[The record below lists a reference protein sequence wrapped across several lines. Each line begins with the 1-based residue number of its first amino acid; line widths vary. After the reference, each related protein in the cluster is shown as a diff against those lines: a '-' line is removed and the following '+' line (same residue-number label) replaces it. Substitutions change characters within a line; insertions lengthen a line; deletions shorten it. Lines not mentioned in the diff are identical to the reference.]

1 MKVRRKTLATILAAI
16 FLVNLVVMSGGAWL
30 SYEAQPDVPET
41 IVGPDGESVATADD
55 VRTGKA
61 VFQEN
66 GMMNLGSILGHGSYY
81 DSDYTANALEL
92 KTEHMQEYYAQA
104 EYDADSVD
112 DLEADER
119 AAVEARV
126 QEELEDSEYG
136 SQVEYSEA
144 ELYAHEQVR
153 EEYVER
159 YHEGDRERG
168 VAEGQIPTAEEAE
181 QFADFALWTAWISH
195 TDRPGGDVSFTN
207 EWPYSPDAG
216 NDAAGPAMTWSVVAM
231 VLLVAGAGAAIWLY
245 RAVELPEPDAEGV
258 SIPHPREIDLTPSQL
273 LSTRFVLIGA
283 LLFVA
288 QTLFGGLLA
297 HYYVERDSF
306 FGLEEYLGID
316 VLAVL
321 PWSIVRTWHLDLG
334 ILWIATMW
342 LGAGLFLAPLLTGY
356 EPKRQALYVKGLI
369 AALLVVA
376 VGGLAGIWLGTN
388 NYFEGEL
395 WWLLGNEGLEYLEIG
410 RVWQAGLLV
419 GFLGWT
425 YLVARGFKPLL
436 KREPRYGLAHMIVY
450 AGGSI
455 GLLFMAGFMYTPET
469 NIVTTEFWRWWVVH
483 MWVEGVFEFFIL
495 VVISLTLVSMNL
507 LSKKSAEKAVIFQ
520 AMLVMGSGI
529 IGVSHHYWWVGQPDV
544 WVPVGSVFS
553 TLEFIPL
560 LFILYE
566 AIHEYRAMSGAGT
579 SFPYR
584 MAFYFIIASSFW
596 NFFGAG
602 VLGFFINLPLINY
615 YEHGTYLTV
624 AHAHGAMFGAF
635 GLLAMGMGVYILRV
649 TTDPGRWTERRLRWS
664 FWSCNV
670 GLALMLFL
678 SLLPVGFLQLEVA
691 FTEGYDV
698 ARSLAFYE
706 SGAVQTLMWLR
717 MPGDTLV
724 ILGAV
729 LFAWDVAAKLLF
741 QRKPVVTDSDSDVG
755 SGSRPHVIADRI
767 FARAEGRDSD
777 ADPDGPLPAE
787 DPIGSD
793 DD

>member
-1 MKVRRKTLATILAAI
+1 MKVRRKTLATALAAI
-16 FLVNLVVMSGGAWL
+16 FVANLVVMSGGAWL
-30 SYEAQPDVPET
+30 SYEAQPEIPET
-41 IVGPDGESVATADD
+41 IVGPDGETVATADD
-55 VRTGKA
+55 VQTGKT

-66 GMMNLGSILGHGSYY
+66 GLMNQGSILGHGSYY
-81 DSDYTANALEL
+81 DSDYTADALES
-92 KTEHMQEYYAQA
+92 KTAHMRDYYAEA
-104 EYDADSVD
+104 EYGAASYD
-112 DLEADER
+112 DLDAGER
-119 AAVEARV
+119 AAVAERV
-126 QEELEDSEYG
+126 REELDSSGYG
-136 SQVEYSEA
+136 SQVEYSAA
-144 ELYAHEQVR
+144 EVYAHEQVR

-168 VAEGQIPTAEEAE
+168 VPAGQIPTAEEAE

-195 TDRPGGDVSFTN
+195 TDRPGTDVSFTN
-207 EWPYSPDAG
+207 EWPFSPAAG
-216 NDAAGPAMTWSVVAM
+216 NDAAGAAMTWSVVAM

-245 RAVELPEPDAEGV
+245 RAVELPEPEAEGV

-273 LSTRFVLIGA
+273 LSARFVLIGA

-288 QTLFGGLLA
+288 QTLLGGLLA
-297 HYYVERDSF
+297 HYYVERDGF
-306 FGLEEYLGID
+306 FGLHELAGID
-316 VLAVL
+316 ILAYL
-321 PWSIVRTWHLDLG
+321 PWSIARTWHVDLG
-334 ILWIATMW
+334 ILWIATIW

-356 EPKRQALYVKGLI
+356 EPRRQALYVKGLI
-369 AALLVVA
+369 GALLVVA
-376 VGGLAGIWLGTN
+376 VGGLAGVWLGTH
-388 NYFEGEL
+388 NYFGDQL

-410 RVWQAGLLV
+410 RIWQAGLLV

-425 YLVARGFKPLL
+425 YLVARGFRPLL
-436 KREPRYGLAHMIVY
+436 RREPRYGLAHMIVY

-483 MWVEGVFEFFIL
+483 MWVEGVFEFFVL

-507 LSKKSAEKAVIFQ
+507 LSKRSAEKAVIFQ

-544 WVPVGSVFS
+544 WVPIGSVFS

-566 AIHEYRAMSGAGT
+566 ALHEYRAMMDAGT
-579 SFPYR
+579 SFPYK
-584 MAFYFIIASSFW
+584 MAFYFIIASSVW

-635 GLLAMGMGVYILRV
+635 GFLAMGMAVYILRV
-649 TTDPGRWTERRLRWS
+649 TTRSDAWSERRLRAA
-664 FWSCNV
+664 FWLSNV

-691 FTEGYDV
+691 FTEGYAA
-698 ARSLAFYE
+698 ARSLSFYG
-706 SGAVQTLMWLR
+706 SGTVQTLMWLR

-724 ILGAV
+724 ILGSV
-729 LFAWDVAAKLLF
+729 VFAWDVAAKLLF
-741 QRKPVVTDSDSDVG
+741 QRKPTATEESDS
-755 SGSRPHVIADRI
+755 HVIADRV
-767 FARAEGRDSD
+767 FAEGGD
-777 ADPDGPLPAE
+777 DGPAVA
-787 DPIGSD
+787 GD
-793 DD
+793 D